1 MYWKDTSKPHGN
13 INILY
18 FPVFYHVAS
27 FKGDSF
33 YTRGNSDELD
43 SKHNFRMECNQG
55 LSTENIIKKKRKKK
69 PRKKEN
75 SPQNKLINPP
85 LNTQMK

>member
-18 FPVFYHVAS
+18 FPVFYHVAR

-43 SKHNFRMECNQG
+43 SKHNFRMEQIGRQTTCVLKQ
-55 LSTENIIKKKRKKK
+55 
-69 PRKKEN
+69 
-75 SPQNKLINPP
+75 SP
-85 LNTQMK
+85 